1 LRVSTR
7 DGRLTILP
15 FHCCSCALVPK
26 EEADIAI
33 LEEPEHL
40 TWFRVPP
47 ESNEETALL
56 GWQFKFNFVVGI
68 LHTNYSCYMKQ
79 YGLGAAFIGAPALS
93 SLSSI
98 VVRAYCHRLIRL
110 SATLPVL
117 DLSRETTCN
126 VHGVRSEFFE
136 ASEDYNPA
144 VAPSPIYFIGKLIWA
159 KGKTCHC
166 IGQMEFLFSPLLIF
180 WQD

>member
-1 LRVSTR
+1 M
-7 DGRLTILP
+7 
-15 FHCCSCALVPK
+15 VPE

-47 ESNEETALL
+47 ESGEEAALL
-56 GWQFKFNFVVGI
+56 GWKFKFNYVVGI
-68 LHTNYSCYMKQ
+68 LHTNYSSYIKQ
-79 YGLGAAFIGAPALS
+79 SGLATSLIGAPALS

-110 SATLPVL
+110 SATLPEL
-117 DLSRETTCN
+117 DSNREKTCN

-136 ASEDYNPA
+136 AAEDYDAA
-144 VAPSPIYFIGKLIWA
+144 VTSPSPIYFIGKLVWA
-159 KGKTCHC
+159 KGKPRRCA
-166 IGQMEFLFSPLLIF
+166 GNRKELLSHSC
-180 WQD
+180 